1 MNDPVRLLEIGA
13 DEFEAELLRAG
24 RSDAM
29 SAQSRTQILAG
40 IGIGGLLTASTVA
53 TGVRAAAKGWLAT
66 AGVGTV
72 GALAVWAGVHT
83 LSTGSKPAPAAQ
95 HAVPVA
101 AAAPKLPA
109 SEPIEAPAAAP
120 LAGNVSPEAEPVPA
134 VAPPKVTA
142 HAAPSTEDS
151 LSDELAMIEQA
162 RTAVVHQDYAQA
174 LRLLDD
180 YRHHFAKHRL
190 RSEATVLRIEALAG
204 RGDRD
209 AASRVGREFL
219 QNHPNGPYAQR
230 VRSVIGDTAP
240 STRAE

>member
-29 SAQSRTQILAG
+29 PAHSRKQILAG

-53 TGVRAAAKGWLAT
+53 TGVRAAAKGWLTT

-83 LSTGSKPAPAAQ
+83 FSAGSKSTTVAQHVTPPAVVHKPSAAEPVVAPPAA
-95 HAVPVA
+95 VVA
-101 AAAPKLPA
+101 DA
-109 SEPIEAPAAAP
+109 
-120 LAGNVSPEAEPVPA
+120 VSPEPEPVPA
-134 VAPPKVTA
+134 TAPLRSSPRLAAGTDESLTA
-142 HAAPSTEDS
+142 
-151 LSDELAMIEQA
+151 ELTAIDQA
-162 RTAVVHQDYAQA
+162 RSALLARDYSQT

-180 YRHHFAKHRL
+180 YSRHFSKHRL

-209 AASRVGREFL
+209 AATRVGREFL

-230 VRSVIGDTAP
+230 VRSVIGDAAP
-240 STRAE
+240 RAQ

>member
-24 RSDAM
+24 RSDAVP
-29 SAQSRTQILAG
+29 AHSRKQILAG

-53 TGVRAAAKGWLAT
+53 TGVRAAAKSWLVT

-83 LSTGSKPAPAAQ
+83 FSAGPKPSVVVQHGPPAAA
-95 HAVPVA
+95 HRLSAAEPVA
-101 AAAPKLPA
+101 ATPAALPADTVSPAPEPIPPAAPVK
-109 SEPIEAPAAAP
+109 SAPRLAA
-120 LAGNVSPEAEPVPA
+120 G
-134 VAPPKVTA
+134 TD
-142 HAAPSTEDS
+142 DS
-151 LSDELAMIEQA
+151 LSAELTVIDQA
-162 RTAVVHQDYAQA
+162 RSALLSRDYAQT

-180 YRHHFAKHRL
+180 YSHRFAKHRL
-190 RSEATVLRIEALAG
+190 RTEATVLRIEALAG

-209 AASRVGREFL
+209 AATRVGRDFL

-230 VRSVIGDTAP
+230 VRSVLGDTAP
-240 STRAE
+240 STRAQ